1 LSEAAQVAFWGGD
14 GIQRSAL
21 LGRDNTSAL
30 KKAAAW
36 QKLLRRLMLAP
47 LASQRGRKIVRIISV
62 SLALLCIVTA
72 YAQPPASHPPASAAT
87 AAADS
92 GEKPSAFVVKFK
104 VKPGM
109 NAAFEKAFA
118 EMQKGVAAA
127 EPGNLYY
134 DLYRIDQ
141 DPQTYVILEHYKD
154 QDAVS
159 AHGKSEHAKKLIAT
173 LKDLLDGPPDA
184 MRLILVSS
192 KQHPK
197 P

>member
-1 LSEAAQVAFWGGD
+1 
-14 GIQRSAL
+14 
-21 LGRDNTSAL
+21 
-30 KKAAAW
+30 
-36 QKLLRRLMLAP
+36 MLARRG
-47 LASQRGRKIVRIISV
+47 SERGRKIVRIISV

-72 YAQPPASHPPASAAT
+72 YAQPPASHAPAAGAT
-87 AAADS
+87 AAPADT

-118 EMQKGVAAA
+118 EMEKGVAAA

-134 DLYRIDQ
+134 DLYRVDQ

-154 QDAVS
+154 QAAIT
-159 AHGKSEHAKKLIAT
+159 AHGQSGHAKKLIAT
-173 LKDLLDGPPDA
+173 LKDLLDGAPDA
-184 MRLILVSS
+184 TRLVLVSS
-192 KQHPK
+192 KLHPK